1 VDIEESMAEVICRL
15 HLLRR
20 NVRYIRLMSS
30 QIRLSSVTFVQPTQ
44 TVELFGNILHH
55 LTA

>member
-1 VDIEESMAEVICRL
+1 MAEVICRL

-44 TVELFGNILHH
+44 TVELFENILHH